1 MGNAPGWNKDGS
13 REKLTADSRMDSG
26 SEIRM
31 AQTADPFFT
40 AASDKDALPDVL
52 IQLVIVDVHL
62 NITHWR
68 ERCSAEGEVSGF
80 ILKQDSFLHD
90 LFLHIGRDKLGG
102 GEMGDEF

>member
-1 MGNAPGWNKDGS
+1 
-13 REKLTADSRMDSG
+13 MDSG
-26 SEIRM
+26 GEIRM

-62 NITHWR
+62 DITHWR

-80 ILKQDSFLHD
+80 ILKQDAFLHN
-90 LFLHIGRDKLGG
+90 LFLHIGGDKLGG
-102 GEMGDEF
+102 GEVGDEFYKAL